1 MLSRVSNEQIESRFW
16 KRLTFYWLGDN
27 PGQDLFGQR
36 LRHLP
41 APRMIGSPKIPCS
54 EACIIESAELVS
66 TKANAS
72 WESRKTVNV
81 MRVDSGT
88 RDYDSRP
95 QYLVSGFLVLL
106 VLSQKY
112 HQCSPN
118 LVFLLVT
125 QKYHQTVVH
134 NNVVA

>member
-1 MLSRVSNEQIESRFW
+1 
-16 KRLTFYWLGDN
+16 
-27 PGQDLFGQR
+27 
-36 LRHLP
+36 
-41 APRMIGSPKIPCS
+41 
-54 EACIIESAELVS
+54 
-66 TKANAS
+66 
-72 WESRKTVNV
+72 

-88 RDYDSRP
+88 RDYDSGP
-95 QYLVSGFLVLL
+95 QYLVSSFLVFLVLF
-106 VLSQKY
+106 QKY